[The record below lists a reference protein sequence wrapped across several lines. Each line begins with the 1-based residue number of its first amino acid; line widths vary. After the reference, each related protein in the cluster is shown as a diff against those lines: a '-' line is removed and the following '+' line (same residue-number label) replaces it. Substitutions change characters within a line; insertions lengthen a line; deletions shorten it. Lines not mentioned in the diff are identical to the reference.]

1 MGFAEDIK
9 NVRQQGLLSQE
20 DFADKLG
27 VAFTTVNRW
36 ENGRSL
42 PNYKARR
49 AINEFCKERDINY
62 DITWGI
68 K

>member
-20 DFADKLG
+20 DFSDKLG

-36 ENGRSL
+36 ENGKSL